1 MPPLNIMYLSK
12 AHLGSIFGLH
22 RKAWSA
28 MKKILY
34 KGLIVCITVLLV
46 PFLLTTLIARQH
58 KADLINDMDFTIYYE
73 INGEKK
79 EISFD
84 EYLLGVVAANMPAG
98 YHMDALK
105 AQAVIA
111 RTYSLYNIR
120 LLYEKNPS
128 QESFSTSEL
137 GLSYIGLDML
147 EQFWG
152 SDNYQEYFSK
162 FENAVYAT
170 KGEVLVYDG
179 ELILPVFFDTGSGFT
194 RSASEAWGIDIPYL
208 VSVPSKQDVTSTN
221 YLRIKEFPLS
231 EFIAALKVYYPDINL
246 SEGDFFEK
254 VRIESRDS
262 AGYVLKINIGD
273 FSVSGEEFAKVTGL
287 PSNHF
292 YIENYEGNVRIIC
305 NGSGHGI
312 GLSQYG
318 ANAMAKEGS
327 SYREIL
333 EHYYTGV
340 DLTTISEK

>member
-1 MPPLNIMYLSK
+1 MVVM
-12 AHLGSIFGLH
+12 
-22 RKAWSA
+22 RK
-28 MKKILY
+28 IIY
-34 KGLIVCITVLLV
+34 KGLAVSVIVLLV
-46 PFLLTTLIARQH
+46 PFLLTSLLTGQN
-58 KADLINDMDFTIYYE
+58 KAVFINDLDFTIYYDL
-73 INGEKK
+73 NGTKK
-79 EISFD
+79 ELSFD

-111 RTYSLYNIR
+111 RTYALYNIR
-120 LLYEKNPS
+120 LLSEERPGKK
-128 QESFSTSEL
+128 SFSTSDL

-170 KGEVLVYDG
+170 KGEVLVYEG

-221 YLRIKEFPLS
+221 YLRIKEFPVSDFISTLKSHYPGLELS
-231 EFIAALKVYYPDINL
+231 ED
-246 SEGDFFEK
+246 DFFDK
-254 VRIESRDS
+254 VKIDSRDS
-262 AGYVLKINIGD
+262 AGYVLKIILGNIT
-273 FSVSGEEFAKVTGL
+273 VSGEEFAKVTGL

-318 ANAMAKEGS
+318 ANAMANEGS
-327 SYREIL
+327 SYKEIL
-333 EHYYTGV
+333 EYYYTGV
-340 DLTTISEK
+340 DFFTISTEQ